1 MGNVKHV
8 HFTNTGTAGQT
19 DCFNQISRHLCL
31 VLLQYP
37 WVIAKNVAASHGS
50 RRQHRL
56 SSSQIDFTPT
66 TSSSQSETVRW
77 NFIRFWFFSTW
88 PGRELGSEERSSEV
102 RIESGCAIN
111 LTTETAA
118 DSWRKEL
125 VLMKVLYK

>member
-66 TSSSQSETVRW
+66 TSSSQSETVLRKLYSFLILLDLTRTRTRVRRQVKRGAHQERLRYQLDHWNCRW
-77 NFIRFWFFSTW
+77 KMMKKT
-88 PGRELGSEERSSEV
+88 
-102 RIESGCAIN
+102 C
-111 LTTETAA
+111 TDET
-118 DSWRKEL
+118 
-125 VLMKVLYK
+125 YT